1 MCGCLREVESAS
13 CNRCY
18 LVFMGLSDEQIAE
31 LLMQLDDQGNDDFIV
46 HEHDDS
52 EPEEEESCEI
62 VSNSALELTD
72 AENSH
77 HTFTPR
83 TCVTA

>member
-1 MCGCLREVESAS
+1 MGVCACCRVCSLRF
-13 CNRCY
+13 
-18 LVFMGLSDEQIAE
+18 LHVFMGLSDEQIAE

-62 VSNSALELTD
+62 VSNSIQNTAPCLVRNTH
-72 AENSH
+72 SH
-77 HTFTPR
+77 AAP
-83 TCVTA
+83 V